1 MSGYLF
7 SDKRWG
13 CKRVS
18 SLVKKDGDYFDII
31 EHSELF
37 KPVFLFS
44 NSKLPNLQIL
54 NILNKE
60 SYDVETIEK

>member
-18 SLVKKDGDYFDII
+18 SLIKKEGDYFDLI
-31 EHSELF
+31 EQDESF

-44 NSKLPNLQIL
+44 NSQLPDLKIPD
-54 NILNKE
+54 ILNKE
-60 SYDVETIEK
+60 YYDVEIIEK